1 MKRSEIELIENYLE
15 GKLVGAE
22 LADFEERMK
31 SDPIFSGWV
40 AEQKELVNNLNYYGK
55 RAALKENLNTYHT
68 ELKHERKLKNR
79 PRIVRFFAT
88 QYPTI
93 AVAASVAIITVFA
106 TLFSIEYLHS
116 IEKQQHAYY
125 RELRRDLDRIRNSQN
140 KIIEEITTDNKKE
153 LPHSGG
159 TGFAISS
166 SGYLVT
172 SYHIVKDADSV
183 LIENNRYKNL
193 KAVVVDT
200 DKAHDLAVL
209 KVTDSAFSTFG
220 VLPYAFKNAT
230 TLLAEEVYILG
241 YPKEDMVYGE
251 GSLSSQSG
259 YEGDTT
265 AYQISVPVN
274 PGNSGSPL
282 LDNNGNVVGIISGKQ
297 AETEGASFAIKAKY
311 ITELVKT
318 LNADSVTDIRLPK
331 NNNLKSHYRTEQLNK
346 LKNYVF
352 MIKVFGKE

>member
-1 MKRSEIELIENYLE
+1 MKRTEIELIENYLE
-15 GKLVGAE
+15 GKLTGAA
-22 LADFEERMK
+22 LADFEERLK
-31 SDPIFSGWV
+31 TDPVFNNWV
-40 AEQKELVNNLNYYGK
+40 AEQKELVSKLNYYGK
-55 RAALKENLNTYHT
+55 RTALHEQLNAHHA
-68 ELKHERKLKNR
+68 ELKQEQKLKNKS
-79 PRIVRFFAT
+79 RIAKFFIT

-106 TLFSIEYLHS
+106 TLFSLEYIHS
-116 IEKQQHAYY
+116 VEKQQHAYY
-125 RELRRDLDRIRNSQN
+125 RELRRDLDRIRKSQN

-153 LPHSGG
+153 LPRSGG

-172 SYHIVKDADSV
+172 SYHIIKGADSV

-209 KVTDSAFSTFG
+209 KVADSAFSTFG
-220 VLPYAFKNAT
+220 VLPYAFKTST

-282 LDNNGNVVGIISGKQ
+282 LDNNGNIVGIISGKQ

-331 NNNLKSHYRTEQLNK
+331 SNNLKSHYRTEQLNK

-352 MIKVFGKE
+352 LIKVFGKE